1 MVSALGLDCPDA
13 DPIVGGRV
21 SKVWRA
27 HRDGAPVALRQS
39 PPFRL
44 LPEVAYECDL
54 LATLAEV
61 GAPVAAVLAGPTLV
75 NGSVWVAF
83 GWVDGAHPAV
93 PVEDPASYGR
103 LLAELH
109 EHTAAP
115 AARLGQRPG
124 WGRLD
129 EFLTVPRPGGG
140 RTMAEVL
147 PDFERA
153 FGAAGTWL
161 RGLAEDVHGRLA
173 AAPIGSFP
181 RVVAHGDFAPGQ
193 VLMREGGGGA
203 VVDWDFAHLDLRLAD
218 LAIAASLARP
228 TVDRAA
234 AFVRGYLDVAGTDV
248 GDLDLLADL
257 RRAFHL
263 SNLGNHLCAR
273 WANGD
278 DIAPQVR
285 MLTERLEREQ
295 WWGPTLMAAARDATT
310 SRPPRGKRPGTTPVT
325 RASSDLELA
334 HALADRAAVV
344 ARHYFE
350 RGVTTQTKADA
361 SPVTEA
367 DRAVERLLRDALAE
381 LRPDD
386 GVLGEELGGNGT
398 GDRTGDRTWIL
409 DPIDGT
415 GAFARGDPN
424 WRIQVALDSGGEIIV
439 AVVDAPAL
447 DVRWWAATGTGAY
460 ERVPGGPD
468 RRLRVSEPALIED
481 ALVAVHPGSLAQRLP
496 ARIRQ
501 PAPTPLP
508 LVELIRGELDAY
520 LVQCCHT
527 WDHAP
532 WVLLVQEAGGSF
544 TDHRGGTAPDQR
556 GGLYSNG
563 RVHHDLL
570 AALAPPITNGDSAMN
585 SAAVSGQH
593 TRADSSEPREEP

>member
-1 MVSALGLDCPDA
+1 VSVLGLDGPHA
-13 DPIVGGRV
+13 DPVVGGRV

-27 HRDGAPVALRQS
+27 SRDGAPVALRQS
-39 PPFRL
+39 PPFRQ

-54 LATLAEV
+54 LVALAAA
-61 GAPVAAVLAGPTLV
+61 GSPVAPVLAGPTLV
-75 NGSVWVAF
+75 DGSVWVAF
-83 GWVDGAHPAV
+83 AWIDGAHPAV

-109 EHTAAP
+109 ERAAAP
-115 AARLGQRPG
+115 VARIGQRPG

-153 FGAAGTWL
+153 FGAAGAWL
-161 RGLAEDVHGRLA
+161 RRMAEEVHGRLD
-173 AAPIGSFP
+173 AAPIESFP

-193 VLMREGGGGA
+193 VLMRNGGVAA

-218 LAIAASLARP
+218 LAVAASLARP
-228 TVDRAA
+228 TVARAG

-273 WANGD
+273 WANGA
-278 DIAPQVR
+278 DITPQVT

-295 WWGPTLMAAARDATT
+295 WWGPTLAAAARDAAGTT
-310 SRPPRGKRPGTTPVT
+310 LSKQPRRTGTTPVT
-325 RASSDLELA
+325 PASSDLELA

-344 ARHYFE
+344 ARHYFD

-367 DRAVERLLRDALAE
+367 DTAVERLLRDALAE

-386 GVLGEELGGNGT
+386 GVLGEEFGRHG
-398 GDRTGDRTWIL
+398 TGDRTWIL

-415 GAFARGDPN
+415 AAFARGDPH
-424 WRIQVALDSGGEIIV
+424 WRIQIALDSGGEITL

-447 DVRWWAATGTGAY
+447 GVRWWATTGTGTH
-460 ERVPGGPD
+460 ERVAGQPD
-468 RRLRVSEPALIED
+468 RRLQVSETATLED
-481 ALVAVHPGSLAQRLP
+481 ALVAPHPRRLVHRLP
-496 ARIRQ
+496 AGTRQ

-508 LVELIRGELDAY
+508 LVELIRGEVDAF
-520 LVQCCHT
+520 LVECCHT

-532 WVLLVQEAGGSF
+532 WILLVHEAGGSF

-556 GGLYSNG
+556 GGLYSN
-563 RVHHDLL
+563 RRIHDDLL
-570 AALAPPITNGDSAMN
+570 AALSPPITPTHGETA
-585 SAAVSGQH
+585 G
-593 TRADSSEPREEP
+593 

>member
-1 MVSALGLDCPDA
+1 MVSALGLDGPDA
-13 DPIVGGRV
+13 EPIVGGRV

-27 HRDGAPVALRQS
+27 FRDGAPVALRQS

-54 LATLAEV
+54 LVTLAEV
-61 GAPVAAVLAGPTLV
+61 GAPVAVVRAGPMLV
-75 NGSVWVAF
+75 DGSVWVAF
-83 GWVDGAHPAV
+83 TWVDGAHPAV

-109 EHTAAP
+109 ERTAAP
-115 AARLGQRPG
+115 VVRLGQRPG

-153 FGAAGTWL
+153 FGAAGAWL
-161 RGLAEDVHGRLA
+161 RQRAEEVHGRLTA
-173 AAPIGSFP
+173 ASLESFP
-181 RVVAHGDFAPGQ
+181 RVIAHGDFAPGQ
-193 VLMREGGGGA
+193 VLMRDGGVGA
-203 VVDWDFAHLDLRLAD
+203 IVDWDFAHLDLRLAD

-228 TVDRAA
+228 TVARAA
-234 AFVRGYLDVAGTDV
+234 TFVRGYLDVAGTDV
-248 GDLDLLADL
+248 GDLGLLADL
-257 RRAFHL
+257 RSAFHL

-273 WANGD
+273 WANGV
-278 DIAPQVR
+278 DIAPHVK

-295 WWGPTLMAAARDATT
+295 WFGPTLVAAAREAARIR
-310 SRPPRGKRPGTTPVT
+310 SRPADSPSPTPIT
-325 RASSDLELA
+325 RASSDLEVA
-334 HALADRAAVV
+334 QSLADRAAVV

-350 RGVTTQTKADA
+350 RGVTTETKADA

-386 GVLGEELGGNGT
+386 GVLGEEFGGHG
-398 GDRTGDRTWIL
+398 TGDRTWIL

-415 GAFARGDPN
+415 AAFARGDPH
-424 WRIQVALDSGGEIIV
+424 WRIQIALDSGGEIIV

-447 DVRWWAATGTGAY
+447 DVRWWATTGNGAY
-460 ERVPGGPD
+460 ERVTGGTD
-468 RRLRVSEPALIED
+468 RRLRVSETAMSED
-481 ALVAVHPGSLAQRLP
+481 ALVAAHPGPVAQRLP
-496 ARIRQ
+496 ARTRQ
-501 PAPTPLP
+501 PALTPLP

-520 LVQCCHT
+520 LVDCCHT

-532 WVLLVQEAGGSF
+532 WILLVQEAGGSF

-556 GGLYSNG
+556 GGLYSNS
-563 RVHHDLL
+563 RIHRDLL
-570 AALAPPITNGDSAMN
+570 AALSPPIT
-585 SAAVSGQH
+585 
-593 TRADSSEPREEP
+593 PRETAE

>member
-1 MVSALGLDCPDA
+1 MVVALGLDGPDA
-13 DPIVGGRV
+13 EPIVGGRV

-27 HRDGAPVALRQS
+27 YRDGEPVALRQS

-54 LATLAEV
+54 LGALAAG

-75 NGSVWVAF
+75 EGSVWVAF
-83 GWVDGAHPAV
+83 TWVDGAHPAV

-109 EHTAAP
+109 ERTTAP
-115 AARLGQRPG
+115 VARLGQRPG

-153 FGAAGTWL
+153 FGATGAWL
-161 RGLAEDVHGRLA
+161 RRMAEDVHGRLTSA
-173 AAPIGSFP
+173 SIGSFP
-181 RVVAHGDFAPGQ
+181 QVVAHGDFAPGQ
-193 VLMREGGGGA
+193 VLMRDEAVGA

-228 TVDRAA
+228 TVARAA
-234 AFVRGYLDVAGTDV
+234 TFVRGYLDVAGADV
-248 GDLDLLADL
+248 GDFDLLADL
-257 RRAFHL
+257 RCAFHL
-263 SNLGNHLCAR
+263 TNLGNHLCAR
-273 WANGD
+273 WANGA
-278 DIAPQVR
+278 DIAPQVT
-285 MLTERLEREQ
+285 MLTERLQREQ
-295 WWGPTLMAAARDATT
+295 WWGPTLVAAAHEAARTRSTRAD
-310 SRPPRGKRPGTTPVT
+310 PPSSTPIN

-350 RGVTTQTKADA
+350 RGVTTETKADA

-386 GVLGEELGGNGT
+386 GVLGEEFGSSG
-398 GDRTGDRTWIL
+398 TGDRTWIL

-415 GAFARGDPN
+415 AAFARGDPH
-424 WRIQVALDSGGEIIV
+424 WRIQIALDSGGEIIV
-439 AVVDAPAL
+439 AVVDAPEL
-447 DVRWWAATGTGAY
+447 DVRWWAASGAGAY
-460 ERVPGGPD
+460 ERVAGGAD
-468 RRLRVSEPALIED
+468 RRLRVSETAMIED
-481 ALVAVHPGSLAQRLP
+481 PLVAAHPSPLAHRLP
-496 ARIRQ
+496 AHTRQ

-508 LVELIRGELDAY
+508 LVELIRGEVDAFF
-520 LVQCCHT
+520 VECCHT

-532 WVLLVQEAGGSF
+532 WILLVQEAGGSF

-556 GGLYSNG
+556 GGLYSNC
-563 RVHHDLL
+563 RIHHDLL
-570 AALAPPITNGDSAMN
+570 AALSPPLTPN
-585 SAAVSGQH
+585 
-593 TRADSSEPREEP
+593 ADG

>member
-1 MVSALGLDCPDA
+1 MVSALGLDGPDA
-13 DPIVGGRV
+13 EPIVGGRV

-27 HRDGAPVALRQS
+27 YRDGAPVALRQS
-39 PPFRL
+39 PPFRR

-54 LATLAEV
+54 LVTLAGV
-61 GAPVAAVLAGPTLV
+61 GAPVAAVIAGPTLV

-83 GWVDGAHPAV
+83 SWVDGAHPAV

-115 AARLGQRPG
+115 VARLGQRPG

-153 FGAAGTWL
+153 FGAAGAWL
-161 RGLAEDVHGRLA
+161 RQMAEEVHGRLTA
-173 AAPIGSFP
+173 ASIGSFP

-193 VLMREGGGGA
+193 VLMRDDSVGA

-218 LAIAASLARP
+218 LAVAASLARP
-228 TVDRAA
+228 TVARAA

-263 SNLGNHLCAR
+263 SNLGNYLCAR
-273 WANGD
+273 WANGA
-278 DIAPQVR
+278 DIAPQVT

-295 WWGPTLMAAARDATT
+295 WWGPTLVAAAREATST
-310 SRPPRGKRPGTTPVT
+310 RFTRPNPPGTTPVT

-334 HALADRAAVV
+334 QALADRAAVV
-344 ARHYFE
+344 ALHYFE

-386 GVLGEELGGNGT
+386 GVLGEEFGGHGT
-398 GDRTGDRTWIL
+398 DDRTWIL

-424 WRIQVALDSGGEIIV
+424 WRIQLALDSGGEIIV

-447 DVRWWAATGTGAY
+447 DVRWWAATGTGTY
-460 ERVPGGPD
+460 ERVAGGPD
-468 RRLRVSEPALIED
+468 RRLRVSKTATVED
-481 ALVAVHPGSLAQRLP
+481 ALVAAHPSPLADRLP
-496 ARIRQ
+496 AATRQ

-532 WVLLVQEAGGSF
+532 WILLVHEAGGSF
-544 TDHRGGTAPDQR
+544 TDHRGGIAPDQR

-563 RVHHDLL
+563 RIHHDLL
-570 AALAPPITNGDSAMN
+570 AALSPPITPRA
-585 SAAVSGQH
+585 SAAP
-593 TRADSSEPREEP
+593 TA

>member
-1 MVSALGLDCPDA
+1 MAGPWRGWLAISASIAADVVSALGLDGQDA
-13 DPIVGGRV
+13 EPIVGGRV

-27 HRDGAPVALRQS
+27 YRGGAPVAVRQS

-44 LPEVAYECDL
+44 LPEVVYECDL
-54 LATLAEV
+54 LVTLAVV
-61 GAPVAAVLAGPTLV
+61 GAPVAAVVAGPMLV
-75 NGSVWVAF
+75 SGSVWVAF
-83 GWVDGAHPAV
+83 AWVDGSHPAV
-93 PVEDPASYGR
+93 PVDDPARYGR

-109 EHTAAP
+109 DCTAAP
-115 AARLGQRPG
+115 AAQLGQRPG

-153 FGAAGTWL
+153 FDAQGAWL
-161 RGLAEDVHGRLA
+161 RRMAEEVHERLA
-173 AAPIGSFP
+173 AASIDSFP

-193 VLMREGGGGA
+193 VLMRDDGVGA

-218 LAIAASLARP
+218 VAIAASLARP
-228 TVDRAA
+228 TVARAA
-234 AFVRGYLDVAGTDV
+234 AFVRGYLEVAGTDV
-248 GDLDLLADL
+248 GDLGLLADL

-273 WANGD
+273 WANGA
-278 DIAPQVR
+278 DIAPHVR

-295 WWGPTLMAAARDATT
+295 WWGPTLVAAAGEATST
-310 SRPPRGKRPGTTPVT
+310 RFTADTLPATTPVART
-325 RASSDLELA
+325 SSDLELA

-350 RGVTTQTKADA
+350 RGVTTETKADA

-386 GVLGEELGGNGT
+386 GVLGEEFGGDPT
-398 GDRTGDRTWIL
+398 AKRTWIL

-415 GAFARGDPN
+415 ASFARGDPN
-424 WRIQVALDSGGEIIV
+424 WRIQIALDNGGEIIV

-447 DVRWWAATGTGAY
+447 CVRWWAATGIGTH
-460 ERVPGGPD
+460 ERMVGRPD
-468 RRLRVSEPALIED
+468 RRLRVSETAMIED
-481 ALVAVHPGSLAQRLP
+481 ALVAVQPPPLARRVP
-496 ARIRQ
+496 AGTRQ
-501 PAPTPLP
+501 PARTPLP
-508 LVELIRGELDAY
+508 LVELIRGEVDAFF
-520 LVQCCHT
+520 VECCHI

-532 WVLLVQEAGGSF
+532 WVLLVNEAGGSF

-556 GGLYSNG
+556 GGLYSNA
-563 RVHHDLL
+563 RIHHDLL
-570 AALAPPITNGDSAMN
+570 AGLSPPIT
-585 SAAVSGQH
+585 
-593 TRADSSEPREEP
+593 PRTPTE